1 MRASNRAG
9 ELMRMADW
17 QLKTEWRQRLGILQE
32 AIKEGRRA
40 LDARAERRMRGAAD
54 DGEAR

>member
-1 MRASNRAG
+1 
-9 ELMRMADW
+9 MRMADW
-17 QLKTEWRQRLGILQE
+17 QLKAEWRVRLGVLQD

-40 LDARAERRMRGAAD
+40 LDARAERRLRGAAE

>member
-1 MRASNRAG
+1 
-9 ELMRMADW
+9 MRMADW
-17 QLKTEWRQRLGILQE
+17 QLKAEWRTRLAILQD

-40 LDARAERRMRGAAD
+40 LDARAERRSRGAAD

>member
-17 QLKTEWRQRLGILQE
+17 QLKTEWRPRLGILQE
-32 AIKEGRRA
+32 AIKGRRA
-40 LDARAERRMRGAAD
+40 LDAGARMRGAAD

>member
-1 MRASNRAG
+1 MQDNDIH
-9 ELMRMADW
+9 EVIN
-17 QLKTEWRQRLGILQE
+17 ILQE